1 MARTRNNSKK
11 LKIGSKLIASGYTP
25 NPVWKMSKQDKDDY
39 LRKMIKRWQS
49 GEETV
54 PLPSD
59 LNPSGI
65 YMQIPR
71 A

>member
-1 MARTRNNSKK
+1 MTRIKNNSKK

-25 NPVWKMSKQDKDDY
+25 NPVWKMTDQDKKDHMNN
-39 LRKMIKRWQS
+39 MIKRWQS

-59 LNPSGI
+59 ISGPHMRI
-65 YMQIPR
+65 
-71 A
+71 

>member
-1 MARTRNNSKK
+1 MTRIKNNSKK

-59 LNPSGI
+59 ISGK
-65 YMQIPR
+65 R
-71 A
+71 WKV